1 MGFRAG
7 NKSSSNVIQP
17 KQNNQLTSD
26 EIEVLMKMVRDSS
39 FQGKDVESLYN
50 LVIKL
55 QNQYK
60 SLQNK

>member
-1 MGFRAG
+1 MGLRAG
-7 NKSSSNVIQP
+7 KKSSSNVVQP

-60 SLQNK
+60 SLQNQ

>member
-1 MGFRAG
+1 MGLRAG
-7 NKSSSNVIQP
+7 KKSSSNVAQP
-17 KQNNQLTSD
+17 KQSNQLTSD

>member
-1 MGFRAG
+1 MGLRAG

-60 SLQNK
+60 SLQNQ

>member
-1 MGFRAG
+1 MGLRAG
-7 NKSSSNVIQP
+7 KKSSSNVAQP